1 MQAHDRRKRSRAS
14 RAALVLALGTCLAL
28 TDAAGVAPE
37 PQFMLVVHG
46 GVGTIRKAEMT
57 TQDEA
62 AYREA
67 LSRALR
73 AGYDVLSTGGTS
85 LDAVEAAL
93 VILEDSPLFNA
104 GKGAVFTNA
113 GTVEL
118 DASIMD
124 GRTLN
129 AGAVAGVQHVRN
141 PIRLAR
147 QVMERS
153 RHVLLARE
161 GAEAFA
167 KEIGMELVDR
177 DYFFTPRRWE
187 QLQRAKEAEEK
198 AGGSGSSGR
207 SERDRERKHGT
218 VGAVALDVHGNLA
231 AGTST
236 GGLTNKHWGR
246 IGDSPIVGAGTY
258 ADNAS
263 CAVSGTG
270 TGEYFIR
277 HAVAHDICARV
288 QYLGASVQQAADSVI
303 LGILGRQNVDGGVI
317 VLDRAGRSAIAFNTD
332 GMYRGWVGP
341 DGKVV
346 VKMYRE

>member
-1 MQAHDRRKRSRAS
+1 MHAHDRRRRLRGSRV
-14 RAALVLALGTCLAL
+14 ALVLGLGACLTL
-28 TDAAGVAPE
+28 TDAAGTAPDAR
-37 PQFMLVVHG
+37 FVLLVHG

-57 TQDEA
+57 PQDEA

-67 LSRALR
+67 LTRALR
-73 AGYDVLSTGGTS
+73 AGYDILSAGGAS
-85 LDAVEAAL
+85 LDAVEATL
-93 VILEDSPLFNA
+93 VVLEDSPLFNA
-104 GKGAVFTNA
+104 GKGAVFTDA

-129 AGAVAGVQHVRN
+129 AGAVAGVRHIRN

-153 RHVLLARE
+153 PHVLLARE

-167 KEIGMELVDR
+167 KEIGMQLVAP
-177 DYFFTPRRWE
+177 DYFFTEHRWQ
-187 QLQRAKEAEEK
+187 QLQRAKAAEER
-198 AGGSGSSGR
+198 ASGGGSSSR
-207 SERDRERKHGT
+207 PERDRKHGT
-218 VGAVALDVHGNLA
+218 VGAVAVDAHGTLA

-288 QYLGASVQQAADSVI
+288 RYLGASVQQAADSVI
-303 LGILGRQNVDGGVI
+303 LGTLGRQNVDGGVI
-317 VLDRAGRSAIAFNTD
+317 VLDREGRMAIAFNTE

-341 DGKVV
+341 DGKIV